1 MKEEVVKIKIF
12 MYRPQVR
19 KNSTGNFLFEY
30 KENKLKIKNQTISRY
45 MRSSCKMELNCISI
59 IF

>member
-1 MKEEVVKIKIF
+1 MMKEEVVKIKIF

-30 KENKLKIKNQTISRY
+30 KENKLKIKNQTIS
-45 MRSSCKMELNCISI
+45 
-59 IF
+59 